1 MHAYDDD
8 DITINLFGRLCLRIS
23 CKSADWQLSSLSQL
37 YNSALSPLFTLE
49 ILEIHNSRDSWEEDM
64 ENVQWLEFLRL
75 FPSLKDLVLSVKSFR
90 LVAPAL
96 NELGGESIIEVL
108 RAAKCRLTKPTAL
121 GTRQHR
127 KWKVH
132 FHNVSSWV
140 VL

>member
-108 RAAKCRLTKPTAL
+108 PALQNVVLQSPQPSEPDNTANGKFISTTSAL
-121 GTRQHR
+121 G
-127 KWKVH
+127 
-132 FHNVSSWV
+132 
-140 VL
+140 